1 MLTLTHTL
9 AGITALVAAVLARW
23 LLLDADA
30 PADAPCYPVG
40 QYRPCRPGDCGEL
53 RTCGHRILLTRRVP
67 AHLAR
72 TFDN

>member
-1 MLTLTHTL
+1 MLHTI
-9 AGITALVAAVLARW
+9 AGIGALVAALLARW
-23 LLLDADA
+23 LIRDDDA
-30 PADAPCYPVG
+30 PPCYPVG

-53 RTCGHRILLTRRVP
+53 RLAGHRILLTRRVP